1 MIVSK
6 VALLFV
12 LASPIASVFG
22 QTGTYCDNAGFD
34 DGSICSKPKD
44 ILDPATECD
53 VLPDCPAWCD
63 PDAAND
69 YCGST
74 TLIDGAVVNKYMTEL
89 FLPPVLINSNGDQN
103 SVAIRE
109 FLQQILP
116 ADQGYPKTRLWGY
129 GKYSQHSLLLLYKP
143 PLGI

>member
-12 LASPIASVFG
+12 LASPAVVFG
-22 QTGTYCDNAGFD
+22 QPCTTFD
-34 DGSICSKPKD
+34 TVSSCSHPRD
-44 ILDPATECD
+44 ILDPATPGCA
-53 VLPDCPAWCD
+53 VLPDCPTWCD
-63 PDAAND
+63 PDD
-69 YCGST
+69 TTYCEGT
-74 TLIDGAVVNKYMTEL
+74 TVIDGAMVDKYMTEL

-116 ADQGYPKTRLWGY
+116 ADQYPKTRLWGY
-129 GKYSQHSLLLLYKP
+129 GK
-143 PLGI
+143 